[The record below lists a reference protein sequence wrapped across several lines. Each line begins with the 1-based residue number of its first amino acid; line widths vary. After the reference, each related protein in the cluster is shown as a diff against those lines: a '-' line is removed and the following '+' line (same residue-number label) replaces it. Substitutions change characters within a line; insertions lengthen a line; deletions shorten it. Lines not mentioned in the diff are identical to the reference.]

1 MRRTKRY
8 ILRVIPILLC
18 CSEGFSMPP
27 GYKGEP
33 FKDKNHQSG
42 AQVIPGVV
50 ETALYDLGGEG
61 VAYHDSDPQNEGAKI
76 NHGESKTKE
85 GVVWKR
91 CRPGTP
97 EYICFFRENEAV
109 DLSYLRDITD
119 FSHTKNLFVP
129 AKDQQ
134 YLGWQEDGE
143 WTNYTVNVKAAGTYT
158 IKALYSNKNLVV
170 NFSLDGKPA
179 AACKLPVDTGSMH
192 HWNKADCGEITF
204 PKAGLQLLTIYE
216 KTGINLASF
225 EFVRKSAK

>member
-1 MRRTKRY
+1 
-8 ILRVIPILLC
+8 
-18 CSEGFSMPP
+18 
-27 GYKGEP
+27 
-33 FKDKNHQSG
+33 
-42 AQVIPGVV
+42 
-50 ETALYDLGGEG
+50 
-61 VAYHDSDPQNEGAKI
+61 
-76 NHGESKTKE
+76 
-85 GVVWKR
+85 

-97 EYICFFRENEAV
+97 DHICFFRENESV

-119 FSHTKNLFVP
+119 FSHSKNLFVP

-158 IKALYSNKNLVV
+158 IQALYSNNNLVV
-170 NFSLDGKPA
+170 HFSLDGKPA